1 MILDAIQEDS
11 ENTIGKHVR
20 NDSTAT
26 YDIVMPKFVQGQV
39 GQFITHETR
48 DKNINLG
55 YKEKISILKNS
66 ESIPVRESKASLQ
79 RKKESRKKIKS
90 VSLNLKDES

>member
-1 MILDAIQEDS
+1 MILDVIQEDS

-26 YDIVMPKFVQGQV
+26 YDIVMPKFVQGQI
-39 GQFITHETR
+39 GQFS
-48 DKNINLG
+48 DKNTNLG
-55 YKEKISILKNS
+55 NKEKISILKNS
-66 ESIPVRESKASLQ
+66 ENIPVRESKASLQ

-90 VSLNLKDES
+90 VSLNLKNES

>member
-26 YDIVMPKFVQGQV
+26 YDIVMPKFVQGQI
-39 GQFITHETR
+39 GQFS
-48 DKNINLG
+48 DKNTNLG
-55 YKEKISILKNS
+55 NKEKISILKNS